1 MHDLAATF
9 LNEEF
14 NAAQVTPAQ
23 LDQLLARGWRH
34 FGPHFFRYNLG
45 IYNNEIRRIIPL
57 RVRLS
62 EFRLSK
68 SQLRVR
74 RRNDDLAVTVEPVKR
89 TAEVQEL
96 FQRHKQRFKQHP
108 PESIYS
114 FISEDPDMELSSTFQ
129 QAVRF
134 NGQLLAVGFFDIAE
148 SSASGIYTSFEPD
161 ESRRSLG
168 IFTILKE
175 IETAISQGKD
185 FYYLGYC
192 YSGSSFYD
200 YKKLFHGTEA
210 FDWNGNWTPLID

>member
-14 NAAQVTPAQ
+14 TAAQATPAQ
-23 LDQLLARGWRH
+23 LDDLLADGWRH
-34 FGPHFFRYNLG
+34 FGPRFFRYNLG
-45 IYNNEIRRIIPL
+45 IYNDEIRRVIPL
-57 RVRLS
+57 RIRLS
-62 EFRLSK
+62 EFKLSK
-68 SQLRVR
+68 SQQRVL
-74 RRNDDLAVTVEPVKR
+74 RRNDDLSVTVEPVKI
-89 TAEVQEL
+89 TAEVHGL

-114 FISEDPDMELSSTFQ
+114 FVSKDPDMELTTTFQ
-129 QAVRF
+129 QAVRL
-134 NGQLLAVGFFDIAE
+134 NDELLAVGFFDILERAV
-148 SSASGIYTSFEPD
+148 SGIYTSFEPG

-175 IETAISQGKD
+175 IEYAMSQEKE
-185 FYYLGYC
+185 FYYQGYC

-210 FDWNGNWTPLID
+210 FDWNGNWARLID